1 MVRTVRKEQL
11 GPKVIEAVKK
21 GILIR
26 IDRTKELASML
37 NPNNQKFV
45 NFNVANQKATT
56 LRKFA
61 LFSEKRKVQMILMNV
76 TPLDSACQ
84 RKFL

>member
-1 MVRTVRKEQL
+1 MVGTVRKEQL
-11 GPKVIEAVKK
+11 GSKVIEAVKK

-26 IDRTKELASML
+26 IDRTKDLASML

-84 RKFL
+84 RTFL